1 MEGETRKEEEGGKG
15 EGGGER
21 EGRRK
26 DSEGSGMEVEKRSMV
41 H

>member
-1 MEGETRKEEEGGKG
+1 MEGETMKE

-26 DSEGSGMEVEKRSMV
+26 DSEGSGMEGGKSSMV